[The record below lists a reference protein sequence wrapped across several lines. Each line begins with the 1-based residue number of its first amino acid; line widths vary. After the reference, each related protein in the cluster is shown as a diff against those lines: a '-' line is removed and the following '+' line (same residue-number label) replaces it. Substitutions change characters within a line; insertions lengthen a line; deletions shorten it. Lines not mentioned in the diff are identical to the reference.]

1 MTWTHHAIV
10 LAFLFGLGAAVGSFL
25 NVCIY
30 RIPTRMSLLRPPL
43 RCPRCA
49 SAIAPRDNVPILGW
63 LALRG
68 RCRSCRL
75 PISVRYPLVE
85 ALAGVLFAA
94 AYPAVLASAP
104 GDLLDTGIDLA
115 VARLLHHALLVALV
129 ITAALIGHDTGH
141 VPRRLTITGMTL
153 GLALGTVLPAARPEG
168 AMARTPGDGFAVG
181 AFGLLLGGSLVQLA
195 RLVAR
200 RTGHPEAIGGDDG
213 ALLAMIGAFLGGR
226 VILPILLI
234 VAVLVCLR
242 TALAPGRL
250 RAFRSYLG
258 TAALILLL
266 ARPFLEPGVG
276 VRSPPS
282 PAGRHVP
289 LVPQGFPGD
298 SRPSTR

>member
-30 RIPTRMSLLRPPL
+30 RIPARMSLLRPPS

-104 GDLLDTGIDLA
+104 GDLLDAGIDLA

-129 ITAALIGHDTGH
+129 ITAAFIGHDTGN
-141 VPRRLTITGMTL
+141 VPRRLTVTGMAL

-168 AMARTPGDGFAVG
+168 AMARTPGGGFAVG
-181 AFGLLLGGSLVQLA
+181 AFGLLLGVSLAQLA

-234 VAVLVCLR
+234 AAVLVCLC

-250 RAFRSYLG
+250 LAFRSYLG
-258 TAALILLL
+258 TA
-266 ARPFLEPGVG
+266 
-276 VRSPPS
+276 
-282 PAGRHVP
+282 
-289 LVPQGFPGD
+289 
-298 SRPSTR
+298 